1 MGVCVCGVCV
11 VGVQAVTQLQPIVS
25 KWEGQPCEAT
35 SSDFFFFKK
44 SQKSR
49 GLCEINWKPPLKEML
64 IGQNWHGLAQAWG
77 CPFVASVPSDP
88 HHS

>member
-35 SSDFFFFKK
+35 SSDFFFFLRKARNPGAYVK
-44 SQKSR
+44 
-49 GLCEINWKPPLKEML
+49 L
-64 IGQNWHGLAQAWG
+64 IGNHL
-77 CPFVASVPSDP
+77 
-88 HHS
+88 